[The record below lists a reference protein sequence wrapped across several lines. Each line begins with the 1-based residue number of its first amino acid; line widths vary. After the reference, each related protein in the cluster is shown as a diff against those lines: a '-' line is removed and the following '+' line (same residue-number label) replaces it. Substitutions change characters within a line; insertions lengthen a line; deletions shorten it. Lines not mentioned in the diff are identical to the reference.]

1 MNEEAAKKSIK
12 ELQWQIDAIQES
24 NGNMESASWDYAV
37 GVLLTGNEA
46 KALIELW
53 NFYQM
58 YKPK

>member
-1 MNEEAAKKSIK
+1 MNEEAAKAAIGKMQK
-12 ELQWQIDAIQES
+12 QIDVIVAFGETMQ
-24 NGNMESASWDYAV
+24 SADWVEQD
-37 GVLLTGNEA
+37 GVLITGNDA